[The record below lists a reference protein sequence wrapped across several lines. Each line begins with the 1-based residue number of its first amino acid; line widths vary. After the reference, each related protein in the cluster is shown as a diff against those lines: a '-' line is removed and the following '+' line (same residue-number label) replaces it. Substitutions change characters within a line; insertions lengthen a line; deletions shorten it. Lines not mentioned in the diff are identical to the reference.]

1 MLRGNQASTAKF
13 RHNRIIGHA
22 GWPAYAGIAFVF
34 EFEMQINDDTQYR
47 GKEAPHGKKATV

>member
-1 MLRGNQASTAKF
+1 MQAGGAQC
-13 RHNRIIGHA
+13 G
-22 GWPAYAGIAFVF
+22 PAYAGIAFVF